1 MAARKIV
8 QAGRK
13 TKRRN
18 TGPTLTLGTIKAVHD
33 YDGNMVAD
41 VTVRGADLLGLDMT
55 VDCVNAQPGDR
66 CVIQEQAHHA
76 MVTGILAKP
85 GAWVPVTH
93 TPLMTWYSTWS
104 GVPANEPSSGYVEK
118 QQTISLSRDS
128 LLLCEA
134 VAAISGTGEYGI
146 AFDFKQNGSR
156 KAYVSFTSP
165 QKNGGTLR
173 WTPSKTVG
181 LPAGEYD
188 VTLTSYHWGSVEIIG
203 IDSSGN
209 SKRWID
215 PDISET
221 PVPRCAKIT
230 MF

>member
-85 GAWVPVTH
+85 GAWVPVTQKRIYTGSSVFQGGGGSSH
-93 TPLMTWYSTWS
+93 NWVQLFTRDSFKDLTGRDYDNGNCWIGAYN
-104 GVPANEPSSGYVEK
+104 GDNQANQVEVIGTRYVEGNPAR
-118 QQTISLSRDS
+118 ID
-128 LLLCEA
+128 A
-134 VAAISGTGEYGI
+134 VLNKST
-146 AFDFKQNGSR
+146 
-156 KAYVSFTSP
+156 TSA
-165 QKNGGTLR
+165 LR
-173 WTPSKTVG
+173 VNWV
-181 LPAGEYD
+181 
-188 VTLTSYHWGSVEIIG
+188 VIF
-203 IDSSGN
+203 
-209 SKRWID
+209 
-215 PDISET
+215 PD
-221 PVPRCAKIT
+221 
-230 MF
+230 

>member
-1 MAARKIV
+1 MPEADIAMAARKIV

-85 GAWVPVTH
+85 GAWVPVTRMLWQWSSDFDG
-93 TPLMTWYSTWS
+93 TPQATTDL
-104 GVPANEPSSGYVEK
+104 A
-118 QQTISLSRDS
+118 
-128 LLLCEA
+128 
-134 VAAISGTGEYGI
+134 SGTFTLHATTLVLVTMGVRCDQNAQYGLDANI
-146 AFDFKQNGSR
+146 INGDKQNCLYLVTSTGTGIGNFFMSNVFVLEPATYTVRLATHMWNGTPNIHRGIRKVNGVEQSR
-156 KAYVSFTSP
+156 FV
-165 QKNGGTLR
+165 
-173 WTPSKTVG
+173 
-181 LPAGEYD
+181 
-188 VTLTSYHWGSVEIIG
+188 
-203 IDSSGN
+203 
-209 SKRWID
+209 
-215 PDISET
+215 DI
-221 PVPRCAKIT
+221 VAI
-230 MF
+230 

>member
-13 TKRRN
+13 AKRRN
-18 TGPTLTLGTIKAVHD
+18 TGPTLTLGTIKVVHD

-85 GAWVPVTH
+85 GAI
-93 TPLMTWYSTWS
+93 TPGLRSPLFTWTSAWAGNPGS
-104 GVPANEPSSGYVEK
+104 EPSTGYVEK
-118 QQTISLSRDS
+118 QQTISLPATTT
-128 LLLCEA
+128 LLCEA
-134 VAAISGTGEYGI
+134 GAAIAGTGEYAL
-146 AFDFKQNGSR
+146 AFDFQQDGVR
-156 KAYVSFTSP
+156 KAYVAATSP

-173 WTPSKTVG
+173 WTMSKTVG
-181 LPAGEYD
+181 LPPGRYE
-188 VTLTSYHWGSVEIIG
+188 VILTSFHWGSVEIIG

-215 PDISET
+215 PSINTE
-221 PVPRCAKIT
+221 PVPRYAKIT
-230 MF
+230 AL

>member
-1 MAARKIV
+1 MSDELLIPEADIAMAARKIV

-85 GAWVPVTH
+85 GAWVPVTRMVWWKC
-93 TPLMTWYSTWS
+93 PYSD
-104 GVPANEPSSGYVEK
+104 
-118 QQTISLSRDS
+118 DS
-128 LLLCEA
+128 LVFVRCGNIVTVNGFMKFTSARQCNHQQVNEK
-134 VAAISGTGEYGI
+134 VDVGWRPISGASGI
-146 AFDFKQNGSR
+146 I
-156 KAYVSFTSP
+156 SFTGNANP
-165 QKNGGTLR
+165 TL
-173 WTPSKTVG
+173 SVSD
-181 LPAGEYD
+181 AGVCTLLGELGNTWCAASGAW
-188 VTLTSYHWGSVEIIG
+188 VTS
-203 IDSSGN
+203 
-209 SKRWID
+209 D
-215 PDISET
+215 PM
-221 PVPRCAKIT
+221 P
-230 MF
+230 